1 MPRSPRID
9 FPDAVYHVTTRGN
22 GRADIFFSDDDRQR
36 FLAQLSHHLQQTGI
50 VLYAYG
56 LDAAILKTHGRH
68 AGVAKAV
75 AVALASRFVNLSGR
89 AIGEHDRIGS
99 SAIGAIHRRLAER
112 PEALKIVESLAT
124 QLKRKRIK
132 YKA

>member
-1 MPRSPRID
+1 MD

-36 FLAQLSHHLQQTGI
+36 FLAQLSHRLQQTGI

-56 LDAAILKTHGRH
+56 LDAAILKRHGRH
-68 AGVAKAV
+68 AGTAKAL

-89 AIGEHDRIGS
+89 AIEI
-99 SAIGAIHRRLAER
+99 L
-112 PEALKIVESLAT
+112 
-124 QLKRKRIK
+124 
-132 YKA
+132 

>member
-1 MPRSPRID
+1 MPPRSPRLD

-56 LDAAILKTHGRH
+56 VDAAILKTHGRH

-89 AIGEHDRIGS
+89 TIGDIIGLARRPLAPFTVAWRSGRRHSRS
-99 SAIGAIHRRLAER
+99 SNPWRRN
-112 PEALKIVESLAT
+112 
-124 QLKRKRIK
+124 
-132 YKA
+132 

>member
-1 MPRSPRID
+1 MPRSPRMD
-9 FPDAVYHVTTRGN
+9 FPDAVYHLTTRGN

-36 FLAQLSHHLQQTGI
+36 LLAQLSHHLQQMGI

-68 AGVAKAV
+68 AGVVKAV
-75 AVALASRFVNLSGR
+75 AVALASRLANLRPGNR
-89 AIGEHDRIGS
+89 EHYRIGS

-112 PEALKIVESLAT
+112 PEALEIVESLAT
-124 QLKRKRIK
+124 QLRRKRIK

>member
-1 MPRSPRID
+1 MPRSPRIE

-22 GRADIFFSDDDRQR
+22 GRADIFYSDDRQR

-50 VLYAYG
+50 VLYAYSV
-56 LDAAILKTHGRH
+56 DAAILKTRGRN

-75 AVALASRFVNLSGR
+75 AVALASRFVNLSRR
-89 AIGEHDRIGS
+89 AIGEHYRIGS

-124 QLKRKRIK
+124 QLRRKRIK